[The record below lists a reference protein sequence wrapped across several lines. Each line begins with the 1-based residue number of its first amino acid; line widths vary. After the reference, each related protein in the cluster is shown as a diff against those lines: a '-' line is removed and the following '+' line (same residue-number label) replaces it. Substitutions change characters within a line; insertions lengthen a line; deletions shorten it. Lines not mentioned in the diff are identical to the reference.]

1 MTGEIDFKTPLQ
13 KIKDEVDNLDLKIV
27 GCADVMHT
35 LKEHVTH
42 YQEMREQRKKLLKEK
57 KEKVMTLKI
66 IASFYEEVTGEK
78 ADAMY
83 PLFNQ

>member
-1 MTGEIDFKTPLQ
+1 MTDTVDFKTPLQ
-13 KIKDEVDNLDLKIV
+13 KIKDEVDSLDLKIV
-27 GCADVMHT
+27 GCADEMHS
-35 LKEHVTH
+35 LKEYVKQ
-42 YQEMREQRKKLLKEK
+42 YNEMKDQRKKLLREK
-57 KEKVMTLKI
+57 KEKVLTLKI